1 MPGAA
6 DEPEK
11 ISRGQRKSE
20 GFMTQI
26 LYRLFSSVQEPP
38 HFPLSPPRLLL
49 LSAGNLFKSVHF
61 FTEHFPIYK
70 YSAKHYLLHAL
81 SDCTAATNNYFHY

>member
-20 GFMTQI
+20 GLMTQI
-26 LYRLFSSVQEPP
+26 LYRLFSLVQEPP
-38 HFPLSPPRLLL
+38 HIPFSPPRLLL
-49 LSAGNLFKSVHF
+49 LSEGNVFMSFDCTFLFTSTQQNKN
-61 FTEHFPIYK
+61 IY
-70 YSAKHYLLHAL
+70 HMLRLE
-81 SDCTAATNNYFHY
+81 CTAATNNYFYY